1 MLTYRL
7 LGVVPRDLKIREP
20 CREVQFVVLCC
31 VLRELCVCNTSGCF
45 FVTHRTYADM
55 EDGPRNIE
63 TPIEA
68 STTQNAELA
77 NTMPTS
83 TTPTSPVASVGSP
96 RRADFQSH
104 GRALSMV
111 TGSAAPTR
119 QNRLS
124 VQFPIQRPSVNSPV
138 LGSLRSPQEATIPL
152 PEKLAETSDSLD
164 GNFLHAIATSERKVL
179 ELKEELQ
186 RAQADL
192 DKLKRQWA
200 KHEAQRKREDVKHTT
215 KLQPLQTSLHA
226 VDREDDGDGSNAWM
240 QQEMERRKALM
251 SASKTSSRTVFPGQ
265 RHTRTLSLLS
275 SPREGTAPIPVMQ
288 PPRPPRRDSLKNATR
303 HSADA
308 DTHSRRPSLLTRA
321 STITDTSSNVPL
333 ERRSADVILPNQSID
348 QEALLRT
355 GKELATNF
363 KDGLWTFWEDLRQAT
378 VGEDTVQVPPPRR
391 KSSSQALGK
400 PRKQS
405 SRGSLR
411 PSSRSSSVVSKTST
425 ERPTPSP
432 ARNTSSGA
440 LPDLAD
446 PLFWNSTQDT
456 KPAPTRKAAVSK
468 HAKSPSVKRLSVVS
482 NEPWDTWD
490 DSPVASRS
498 GSSVTSESNTIPSTV
513 SGSPHANGETHDIP
527 KKDPIPWPV
536 LRKTSGGLGTLRRTA
551 STLMK
556 EWETSLRPSP
566 GEEYN
571 GTDDFLGA
579 SAEAVAFGANGAK
592 AKSP

>member
-1 MLTYRL
+1 MENEI
-7 LGVVPRDLKIREP
+7 RD
-20 CREVQFVVLCC
+20 
-31 VLRELCVCNTSGCF
+31 S
-45 FVTHRTYADM
+45 THH
-55 EDGPRNIE
+55 IE
-63 TPIEA
+63 TVNGTGTEMA
-68 STTQNAELA
+68 SNMI
-77 NTMPTS
+77 NS
-83 TTPTSPVASVGSP
+83 SSPASPGLSGGMS

-111 TGSAAPTR
+111 TGSSAPVR
-119 QNRLS
+119 PNRLS
-124 VQFPIQRPSVNSPV
+124 VQFPIQRSSMNSPV
-138 LGSLRSPQEATIPL
+138 VGTMSSPRDSTMPT
-152 PEKLAETSDSLD
+152 PEQLVDPSEPLD

-192 DKLKRQWA
+192 EKLKKQWA
-200 KHEAQRKREDVKHTT
+200 RHEAQKKREDVKHVT
-215 KLQPLQTSLHA
+215 KMQSLQTSPR
-226 VDREDDGDGSNAWM
+226 VGDREDDADGSSAWM

-251 SASKTSSRTVFPGQ
+251 SASKTSSRTVLPGQ

-275 SPREGTAPIPVMQ
+275 SPRDMPGTTPTMQ
-288 PPRPPRRDSLKNATR
+288 PPRPPRRDSLKHVTR
-303 HSADA
+303 HSADG
-308 DTHSRRPSLLTRA
+308 DMQSRRPAPLSRT
-321 STITDTSSNVPL
+321 STAIDTGSNSTVG
-333 ERRSADVILPNQSID
+333 RRSADAIMPDKSID
-348 QEALLRT
+348 QELLLRT

-378 VGEDTVQVPPPRR
+378 VGEDTVAVAPPTR
-391 KSSSQALGK
+391 KSSTQTLGK
-400 PRKQS
+400 PRKQN

-411 PSSRSSSVVSKTST
+411 PSSRESSVASKAST
-425 ERPTPSP
+425 ERPNPP
-432 ARNTSSGA
+432 NTSTGA

-446 PLFWNSTQDT
+446 PTFWSSNQEA
-456 KPAPTRKAAVSK
+456 KPAPTRKATVSK
-468 HAKSPSVKRLSVVS
+468 HAKSSSVKRLSVVS

-513 SGSPHANGETHDIP
+513 SGSPYTAVHCDSQDVP

-571 GTDDFLGA
+571 GNDDFLGA
-579 SAEAVAFGANGAK
+579 NADAITFGTK

>member
-1 MLTYRL
+1 
-7 LGVVPRDLKIREP
+7 
-20 CREVQFVVLCC
+20 
-31 VLRELCVCNTSGCF
+31 
-45 FVTHRTYADM
+45 
-55 EDGPRNIE
+55 
-63 TPIEA
+63 
-68 STTQNAELA
+68 
-77 NTMPTS
+77 
-83 TTPTSPVASVGSP
+83 
-96 RRADFQSH
+96 
-104 GRALSMV
+104 MV
-111 TGSAAPTR
+111 TGSSAQSRP
-119 QNRLS
+119 NRLS
-124 VQFPIQRPSVNSPV
+124 VQFPIQPSSLNSPV
-138 LGSLRSPQEATIPL
+138 LGSMLPPPPRESTHSP
-152 PEKLAETSDSLD
+152 PETLTDSTEPLD

-200 KHEAQRKREDVKHTT
+200 RHEAQKKREDVKHVT
-215 KLQPLQTSLHA
+215 KLQPLQTSLPA
-226 VDREDDGDGSNAWM
+226 RDREDDADGSNAWM

-251 SASKTSSRTVFPGQ
+251 SASKTSSRTVLPGQ

-275 SPREGTAPIPVMQ
+275 PARDVPATAPFMQ

-303 HSADA
+303 HSTD
-308 DTHSRRPSLLTRA
+308 DGMQSKRPVLVART
-321 STITDTSSNVPL
+321 STATDLSGETLPI
-333 ERRSADVILPNQSID
+333 RRSADVILPDKSID

-378 VGEDTVQVPPPRR
+378 VGEDSVPIPPPRR
-391 KSSSQALGK
+391 KSSTQALGK
-400 PRKQS
+400 PRKQN

-411 PSSRSSSVVSKTST
+411 PSSRSSSVVSKAST
-425 ERPTPSP
+425 ERPNVSP
-432 ARNTSSGA
+432 VRNTSSGA

-446 PLFWNSTQDT
+446 PTFWTSNQES
-456 KPAPTRKAAVSK
+456 KPAPTKKATLSK

-498 GSSVTSESNTIPSTV
+498 GSSVTSESNTLPSTV
-513 SGSPHANGETHDIP
+513 SGSPRTSTSINCDSHENG

-551 STLMK
+551 SNLMK

-571 GTDDFLGA
+571 GSEDFLGA
-579 SAEAVAFGANGAK
+579 NAEAVAFGAK